1 MTSMTVFWLNKNKC
15 ALKTKRYFIY
25 AVILILVGFVSCK
38 KVPQHIG
45 NTLQPSGSYIKV
57 AFTDDNDI
65 VTEIERIDSLSTKSA
80 SLSLLG
86 SLNDP
91 HFGRSDL
98 SFYTQIGLT
107 SNSVQ
112 WGENAV
118 VDSIVLQMVY
128 SGYYGDTLSP
138 LTLRVYEV
146 LEDMNSADSSTYYS
160 NTILSYGNELANYT
174 FSPRPKTKSNID
186 DDSLTNAVIR
196 IPIDVSLGQR
206 FIDDG
211 ETAFA
216 SNTAF
221 MSYFKGLY
229 LTCDPATN
237 TGSIC
242 YFNTL
247 NTKSYMRVYYH
258 NDYDTNFYNLNV
270 SDKYV
275 RFNHFEH
282 DYGTAQAPIT
292 FNDTANN
299 PYLYVQSTA
308 GVRSRLQFPNIAKWA
323 DSLNTNVL
331 INEAR
336 LILTG
341 VTGNV
346 NGVDNDTTMFTPP
359 AQLVAVKANND
370 GSYTLLPD
378 QLVGTNYFGGYYD
391 PDTKQVWFRISE
403 YIQDLIL
410 AGPDAEDYGIYIY
423 TYAGVYNAKRWIFG
437 GADNEDPAKKVR
449 LEIVYSQIDD

>member
-1 MTSMTVFWLNKNKC
+1 M
-15 ALKTKRYFIY
+15 ALKTKQYFLY
-25 AVILILVGFVSCK
+25 AVIIILIGCVSCK
-38 KVPQHIG
+38 KVPQKVG
-45 NTLQPSGSYIKV
+45 NSLQPEGSYIKV

-65 VTEIERIDSLSTKSA
+65 VAEVEYVDSLSTKSA

-112 WGENAV
+112 WGDGAV
-118 VDSIVLQMVY
+118 VDSIVLQMLY
-128 SGYYGDTLSP
+128 SGYYGDTMSP
-138 LTLRVYEV
+138 MTLHVYEV
-146 LEDMNSADSSTYYS
+146 LEDMNSSDSSTYYS
-160 NTILSYGNELANYT
+160 NTELSYGNELANYT
-174 FSPRPKTKSNID
+174 FLPRPKTKSNVD

-196 IPIDVSLGQR
+196 IPIDESLGQR
-206 FIDDG
+206 FINDAA
-211 ETAFA
+211 TAFT

-221 MSYFKGLY
+221 MNYFKGLY
-229 LTCDPATN
+229 LTCEQSADK
-237 TGSIC
+237 GSIC
-242 YFNTL
+242 YFNIL

-258 NDYDTNFYNLNV
+258 NDYDTSFYNFNV

-275 RFNHFEH
+275 RFNHFDH
-282 DYGTAQAPIT
+282 DYSVAQAPIT

-308 GVRSRLQFPNIAKWA
+308 GVRTRIQFPNLAKWA
-323 DSLNTNVL
+323 EDKNTNILV
-331 INEAR
+331 NEAK

-341 VTGNV
+341 VTGSV
-346 NGVDNDTTMFTPP
+346 NGVDNDTVTFTPP
-359 AQLVAVKANND
+359 VQLVAAKANGD
-370 GSYTLLPD
+370 GSYSILPD
-378 QLVGTNYFGGYYD
+378 QFVGTNYFGGYYD
-391 PDTKQVWFRISE
+391 PDTDQVWFRISE

-410 AGPDAEDYGIYIY
+410 SGSNAEDYGIYIY
-423 TYAGVYNAKRWIFG
+423 TYAGAYNAKRWIFG
-437 GADNEDPAKKVR
+437 GPDNEDPTKKVR